1 MSEDKPAKRPVGRP
15 TKYKPEYCEQIIQLG
30 KEGKSIAQ
38 MASFF
43 DVDKASIFRWA
54 EEYDDFRTA
63 LARARVHSQ
72 NWWEDK
78 AQQNL
83 ASRDFNAQLWLKSV
97 ASRFRD
103 DYTERTQT
111 EITGKDGGAVKVETK
126 TIDSRALT
134 PEQREALRSVLM
146 AAKESAQ

>member
-54 EEYDDFRTA
+54 EDDRRPPHA
-63 LARARVHSQ
+63 
-72 NWWEDK
+72 
-78 AQQNL
+78 
-83 ASRDFNAQLWLKSV
+83 
-97 ASRFRD
+97 D
-103 DYTERTQT
+103 D
-111 EITGKDGGAVKVETK
+111 EI
-126 TIDSRALT
+126 
-134 PEQREALRSVLM
+134 REVP
-146 AAKESAQ
+146 KGP

>member
-1 MSEDKPAKRPVGRP
+1 MTQEKPAKRPVGRP
-15 TKYKPEYCEQIIQLG
+15 TKYKPEYCEEVIRLG

-38 MASFF
+38 MAAFF
-43 DVDKASIFRWA
+43 DVDKASVFRWA
-54 EEYDDFRTA
+54 EECDDFRTA

-134 PEQREALRSVLM
+134 PEQREALRSILM
-146 AAKESAQ
+146 AAKESA

>member
-1 MSEDKPAKRPVGRP
+1 MSEVKPAKRPVGRP

-43 DVDKASIFRWA
+43 DVDKASIFDWA
-54 EEYDDFRTA
+54 ASHEDFSTA

-134 PEQREALRSVLM
+134 PEQREALRGVLM
-146 AAKESAQ
+146 AVKESA

>member
-1 MSEDKPAKRPVGRP
+1 MTQEKPAKRPVGRP
-15 TKYKPEYCEQIIQLG
+15 TKYKPEYCEEVIRLG

-38 MASFF
+38 MAAFF
-43 DVDKASIFRWA
+43 DVDKASVFRWA
-54 EEYDDFRTA
+54 EESDDFRTA

-134 PEQREALRSVLM
+134 PEQREALRSILM
-146 AAKESAQ
+146 AAKESA

>member
-1 MSEDKPAKRPVGRP
+1 MTQEKPAKRPVGRP
-15 TKYKPEYCEQIIQLG
+15 TKYKPEYCEEVIRLG

-38 MASFF
+38 MAAFF

-54 EEYDDFRTA
+54 EESDDFRTA

-134 PEQREALRSVLM
+134 PEQREALRSILM
-146 AAKESAQ
+146 AAKESA